1 LQLDVPGF
9 FDGVAVGFVGGFT
22 SGLLGV
28 SPGGGLVVFSVL
40 LLGAEQHA
48 AQGISLLA
56 QVFPTSLSGIRRY
69 WQKGHRSPLMWL
81 VLLGGGFLIGG
92 AAGAKA
98 AAAAPRVLL
107 QWTYVVYLTALGA
120 LVVARPPR
128 RGVDNGDAPAAPP
141 VWHAALVAVGAF
153 AGFSSGF
160 LGIGGGLAITVG
172 LSAWLKVPQRLA
184 QMTSLVL
191 LTVPLTI
198 PAAWVYW
205 REGRIASWP
214 VLIGVVL
221 GLIAGTDIGAR
232 LANRFNDTILRRSL
246 IGFIVLMA
254 TYMARE
260 ALR

>member
-1 LQLDVPGF
+1 
-9 FDGVAVGFVGGFT
+9 
-22 SGLLGV
+22 
-28 SPGGGLVVFSVL
+28 

-48 AQGISLLA
+48 AQGVSLVA

-69 WQKGHRSPLMWL
+69 WRKGHRAPVMWL
-81 VLLGGGFLIGG
+81 VLLGGGFLVGG

-98 AAAAPRVLL
+98 AVAASRVFL
-107 QWTYVVYLTALGA
+107 QWTYVLYLTALGA
-120 LVVARPPR
+120 LVVLRPP
-128 RGVDNGDAPAAPP
+128 GHKVDDLDGPAIPP
-141 VWHAALVAVGAF
+141 VSHAALIAVGAF

-172 LSAWLKVPQRLA
+172 LSAWLKVPQRVA
-184 QMTSLVL
+184 QMISLAL
-191 LTVPLTI
+191 LVVPLTI

-205 REGRIASWP
+205 REGHIVSWA

-221 GLIAGTDIGAR
+221 GLVVGTDIGAR
-232 LANRFNDTILRRSL
+232 LANRFNDKAMRRSL

-254 TYMARE
+254 GYMAHE

>member
-1 LQLDVPGF
+1 LLGVGL

-48 AQGISLLA
+48 AQGISLVT

-69 WQKGHRSPLMWL
+69 WQKGHRSPLIWL
-81 VLLGGGFLIGG
+81 VLLGVGFLVGG
-92 AAGAKA
+92 VAGAKA
-98 AAAAPRVLL
+98 ASAASRVFL
-107 QWTYVVYLTALGA
+107 QWTYVLYLSALGA
-120 LVVARPPR
+120 LVVARPP
-128 RGVDNGDAPAAPP
+128 GSESDQGESPAPAVPH
-141 VWHAALVAVGAF
+141 WALAAVGAF

-160 LGIGGGLAITVG
+160 LGIGGGLAITTG

-191 LTVPLTI
+191 LTAPLTI

-205 REGRIASWP
+205 REGRTASWP
-214 VLIGVVL
+214 VLAGVVL
-221 GLIAGTDIGAR
+221 GLVAGTDIGAR
-232 LANRFNDTILRRSL
+232 LANRFSDKALRRSL
-246 IGFIVLMA
+246 IAFIAVMA
-254 TYMARE
+254 AYMARE